1 MVNKVV
7 LHCATHLKL
16 SWQVLSF
23 HPCNPQHVGGQGI
36 MSLLTVLADLPASH
50 SDPDSF
56 SSQHFQFWIQ
66 NCWLGVFVSLP
77 GSGMDFSDFVPWSM
91 GCNYIFTIGSP
102 SYNVQRML
110 TICSNTSRYSRSWLL
125 VTEWPDI
132 YWYLPLQ
139 PWTMRHRPDLSPS
152 ERIFWQQPFLL
163 WAELERRNEWWD
175 GEKRGRADLGMG
187 IWREQRESQE

>member
-1 MVNKVV
+1 
-7 LHCATHLKL
+7 
-16 SWQVLSF
+16 
-23 HPCNPQHVGGQGI
+23 

-50 SDPDSF
+50 SDPDNL

-125 VTEWPDI
+125 VTECPDI

-139 PWTMRHRPDLSPS
+139 PWTMRHRPALSPS

-163 WAELERRNEWWD
+163 WAELEREEWMVRWW
-175 GEKRGRADLGMG
+175 E
-187 IWREQRESQE
+187 ERESGSGDGNMTTVEGITRIREGEEH